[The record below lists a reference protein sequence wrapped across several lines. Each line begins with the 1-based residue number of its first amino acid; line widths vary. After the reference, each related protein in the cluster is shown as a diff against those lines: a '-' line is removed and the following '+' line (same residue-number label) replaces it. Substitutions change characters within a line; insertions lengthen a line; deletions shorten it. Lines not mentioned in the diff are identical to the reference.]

1 MTSSGLVWKQK
12 CATNC
17 HVVQSAD
24 AQLED
29 SGAYMCQLNTDPMRF
44 KMGHLNVVIT
54 PDIVHIQG
62 Q

>member
-1 MTSSGLVWKQK
+1 
-12 CATNC
+12 
-17 HVVQSAD
+17 VVQSAD

-62 Q
+62 QRKNNS